1 MTTYEPKP
9 GDVSAFRN
17 DKKGNEKAPDL
28 KGYVMAHRDIKAGE
42 KIELALWERRG
53 KQGGFFYSGK
63 VSDPRQRQEP
73 AQSGG
78 ELDDSIP
85 FAPARD

>member
-1 MTTYEPKP
+1 MSTYEPKP

-17 DKKGNEKAPDL
+17 DKKGNEKAPDF
-28 KGYVMAHRDIKAGE
+28 KGYLVAHRDVKAGE

-63 VSDPRQRQEP
+63 VSDPRPKQERAEDP
-73 AQSGG
+73 SDTDG
-78 ELDDSIP
+78 IP
-85 FAPARD
+85 F